1 MKTTYKIQNTNNGMI
16 ATVTLAEG
24 VYCLVLTYKTGLNNT
39 RVWEVK
45 GSYPKEKYSITY
57 EQGQLFIL
65 AKGGSYEVGQIINHK
80 AFGEGVI
87 LNVTE
92 TIVTIDFKAGQKSIM
107 KSILNNFIK

>member
-1 MKTTYKIQNTNNGMI
+1 MKPTYKIQDTNNGMI
-16 ATVTLAEG
+16 ATITLAEG
-24 VYCLVLTYKTGLNNT
+24 VYRLELTYKTGLNNT

-45 GSYPKEKYSITY
+45 GNYPKDKYSITY

-65 AKGGSYEVGQIINHK
+65 AKGGDYKAGQIINHK
-80 AFGEGVI
+80 AFGEGVV
-87 LNVTE
+87 LSVTE

>member
-1 MKTTYKIQNTNNGMI
+1 MKNTYEIKDTNAGTF
-16 ATVTLAEG
+16 ATVTLEEG
-24 VYCLVLTYKTGLNNT
+24 TFNLQLTYKNGLNNT

-57 EQGQLFIL
+57 EQGKLFIL
-65 AKGGSYEVGQIINHK
+65 AKGGEYVIGQIVNHK

-92 TIVTIDFKAGQKSIM
+92 TVVTVNFKAGQKSIM
-107 KSILNNFIK
+107 KSILKNFIK